1 MRSRA
6 GELKM
11 LCNVSPEQRVPQTH
25 PLRPLRLSPMKPL
38 RDLKSRFNRL
48 YAKNGR
54 PSIAPEKLL

>member
-1 MRSRA
+1 VRSRA

-25 PLRPLRLSPMKPL
+25 PLRPLRFIADEAL

-54 PSIAPEKLL
+54 RR